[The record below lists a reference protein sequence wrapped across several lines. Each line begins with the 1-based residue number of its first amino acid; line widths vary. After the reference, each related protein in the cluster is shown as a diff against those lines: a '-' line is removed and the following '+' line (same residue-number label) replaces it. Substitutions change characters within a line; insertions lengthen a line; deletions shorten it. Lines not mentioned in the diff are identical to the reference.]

1 MADRP
6 CPDCGG
12 MGTVTQIDHTGYLAV
27 TCETC
32 DGEGV
37 VEATCEVCG
46 QVLRDDGFC
55 VSCGELTDAIENQL
69 RFTME
74 MEAKRRAA

>member
-1 MADRP
+1 MLTV
-6 CPDCGG
+6 CKSCGG
-12 MGTVTQIDHTGYLAV
+12 MRTVTQIDRTGYLAV
-27 TCETC
+27 PCDACERT
-32 DGEGV
+32 GQ
-37 VEATCEVCG
+37 VEATCEVCD